1 MDVVEKRIA
10 WRDFIKSIIIR
21 PSPIMSTLCNSIFR
35 LEPYTNCMYRCV
47 YCYARAPS
55 MNEKITVKS
64 NYPMLFKRLVRILK
78 KSFSDYLPAFR
89 LSTLS
94 DPFQPIERKYK
105 LSLALMKIA
114 DKYDVPLII
123 NTKSILPLED
133 PWLSVIKDLAS
144 KRKAIVQYTIVV
156 LDDSE
161 ARIIEPFALPPS
173 ERLKAIDKLSKLG
186 IPTIVRFQ
194 PLIPYVNTSASYME
208 NAVKVFANHGAKQII
223 SEFVRIRYDELQH
236 FAEILRKRG
245 DNPGK
250 ITKDDLWEEIPETI
264 QKRPNVKFRKS
275 TFETLSKT
283 ATEHGLAFATCRE
296 CFFELRTAETC
307 CGIHNLTGVLWR
319 KTAYEI
325 FRDIDGERNGI
336 LYFDMPYVEQFRI
349 RKLREIITKHFET
362 LHSILENKELFH
374 KICP

>member
-1 MDVVEKRIA
+1 
-10 WRDFIKSIIIR
+10 
-21 PSPIMSTLCNSIFR
+21 
-35 LEPYTNCMYRCV
+35 
-47 YCYARAPS
+47 
-55 MNEKITVKS
+55 MNEKITIKS
-64 NYPMLFKRLVRILK
+64 NYPMLFKRLVKILK
-78 KSFSDYLPAFR
+78 KSFIDHLPAFR

-114 DKYDVPLII
+114 NKYDVPLII
-123 NTKSILPLED
+123 NTKSILPLEE
-133 PWLSVIKDLAS
+133 PWLSVIKELAS

-161 ARIIEPFALPPS
+161 AKIIEPFAPPPNK
-173 ERLKAIDKLSKLG
+173 RLKAIDELNKLG

-208 NAVKVFANHGAKQII
+208 NAVKIFASHGVKQII

-245 DNPGK
+245 DNPDK

-275 TFETLSKT
+275 TFEALSKT

-325 FRDIDGERNGI
+325 FRNINGERKGI
-336 LYFDMPYVEQFRI
+336 LYFDRNYVEQFRI
-349 RKLREIITKHFET
+349 RRLRELITEHFET
-362 LHSILENKELFH
+362 LYSILENKELLF